1 MSASPLPDREP
12 PAAGERPGPDASPPQ
27 VPFGE
32 AFRFWLKLGFI
43 SFGGPA
49 GQIAIMHQEL
59 VERRRWISERRFLH
73 ALNYC
78 MVLPGPEAQQLA
90 TYIGWL
96 MHRTRGG
103 LVAGGLFVLPSLFV
117 LIGLSWIYLAWGD
130 VPAVG
135 GLLAGI
141 KPAVIA
147 IVAAA
152 GWRIASRSL
161 RHPAAWA
168 IAAAAFV
175 ATVLFDVPFPAIVLA
190 AALAGMAG
198 GRFAPAGFG
207 GAGAGHGK
215 AAAGYGPALIDDE
228 TPAPAHA
235 RFSRGRLAL
244 VLAAGVGL
252 WAIAFAALRMLPAA
266 AGGAPVFADI
276 GWFFTKAALLTFGG
290 AYAVLPYV
298 YQGAVEHYGW
308 LTGPQMIDGLA
319 LGETTPGPLIM
330 IVAFVGF
337 VGGWTQ
343 QALGAD
349 ALLAAGAVAA
359 CVATFFTFLPSFVFI
374 FAGGPMVESTRGSL
388 RVAAPL
394 AGISAAVVGVI
405 ASLTVFFARH
415 VLWPDGFGGRFDVVA
430 ALLCAAAAVALFRY
444 KVGVMPLILACGA
457 AGLVLRLAGLY

>member
-1 MSASPLPDREP
+1 MSA
-12 PAAGERPGPDASPPQ
+12 PAPI
-27 VPFGE
+27 PFAE
-32 AFRFWLKLGFI
+32 ALRFWLKLGFV

-49 GQIAIMHQEL
+49 GQIAIMHEEL
-59 VERRRWISERRFLH
+59 VERRRWISEGRFLH

-96 MHRTRGG
+96 MHRTAGG

-117 LIGLSWIYLAWGD
+117 LIALSWVYLAFGD

-135 GLLAGI
+135 GVLAGV

-161 RHPAAWA
+161 KHPAAWA
-168 IAAAAFV
+168 IALAAFV
-175 ATVLFDVPFPAIVLA
+175 ATVALDVPFPAIVLVA
-190 AALAGMAG
+190 AALGALG
-198 GRFAPAGFG
+198 GRLAPAGFG
-207 GAGAGHGK
+207 GAGAGGH
-215 AAAGYGPALIDDE
+215 AAARASYGPAVIDDD
-228 TPAPAHA
+228 TPPPAHA
-235 RFSRGRLAL
+235 RPTRMGLAAVALAGLAL
-244 VLAAGVGL
+244 WGLAYV
-252 WAIAFAALRMLPAA
+252 ALRS
-266 AGGAPVFADI
+266 AGSPDTPVYADMA
-276 GWFFTKAALLTFGG
+276 GFFTKAALLTFGG

-330 IVAFVGF
+330 VVAFVGF
-337 VGGWTQ
+337 VGGWTL
-343 QALGAD
+343 QALGPD
-349 ALLAAGAVAA
+349 ALVAAGIAGAV
-359 CVATFFTFLPSFVFI
+359 VATFFTFLPSFVFI
-374 FAGGPMVESTRGSL
+374 LAGGPLVERTRGSL

-405 ASLTVFFARH
+405 ASLALFFAGH
-415 VLWPDGFGGRFDVVA
+415 VLWPEGTGGRFDAIAAAIGVA
-430 ALLCAAAAVALFRY
+430 AAIAVFRFG
-444 KVGVMPLILACGA
+444 VGVVPLILGCGA
-457 AGLVLRLAGLY
+457 LGLVLRWAGLH

>member
-1 MSASPLPDREP
+1 MSAGTPSG
-12 PAAGERPGPDASPPQ
+12 PAADAGGAPAPI
-27 VPFGE
+27 PFGE
-32 AFRFWLKLGFI
+32 ALRFWLKLGFV

-49 GQIAIMHQEL
+49 GQIAIMHEEL
-59 VERRRWISERRFLH
+59 VERRRWISEGRFLH

-96 MHRTRGG
+96 MHRTAGG

-117 LIGLSWIYLAWGD
+117 LIALSWVYLAFGD

-135 GLLAGI
+135 GVLAGV

-161 RHPAAWA
+161 KHPAAWA
-168 IAAAAFV
+168 IALAAFV
-175 ATVLFDVPFPAIVLA
+175 ATVAFDVPFPAIVFVA
-190 AALAGMAG
+190 AALGVLG
-198 GRFAPAGFG
+198 GRLAPAGFG
-207 GAGAGHGK
+207 GAGAGRH
-215 AAAGYGPALIDDE
+215 AAARATYGPAVIDDD
-228 TPAPAHA
+228 TPPPAHA
-235 RFSRGRLAL
+235 RTSRTGLATVAL
-244 VLAAGVGL
+244 AGFVLWV
-252 WAIAFAALRMLPAA
+252 IAYAALRS
-266 AGGAPVFADI
+266 AGSPDARVYADMA
-276 GWFFTKAALLTFGG
+276 GFFTKAALLTFGG

-308 LTGPQMIDGLA
+308 RTGPQMIDGLA

-337 VGGWTQ
+337 VGGWTL
-343 QALGAD
+343 QALGPD
-349 ALLAAGAVAA
+349 ALVAAGIAGAV
-359 CVATFFTFLPSFVFI
+359 VATFFTFLPSFVFI
-374 FAGGPMVESTRGSL
+374 LAGGPLVERTRGSL

-405 ASLTVFFARH
+405 ASLALFFARH
-415 VLWPDGFGGRFDVVA
+415 VLWPDGTGGRFDAVA
-430 ALLCAAAAVALFRY
+430 AAIGVAAAVAVFRFR
-444 KVGVMPLILACGA
+444 VGVVPLILGCGA
-457 AGLVLRLAGLY
+457 LGLALRWAGLH